1 MNKNGRIMLSGAL
14 VLTALVLYII
24 GIIILQETIGLQ
36 IQMDGSMGNNASKY
50 VGLLIPFALTAGG
63 AIYYYLKEEGKTLFV
78 SFIGI
83 VVFVITFLMNL

>member
-63 AIYYYLKEEGKTLFV
+63 AIYYSLKEEGKPLFV